1 MTAGMNQ
8 VRKRSGSYGFGRGPL
23 CALAVIGASLMV
35 TIGAAPAAIA
45 ADAQSKQWYLDSMR
59 AEEIWKTTTGE
70 GIKVAVIDS
79 GVNGSTPSLKGQ
91 VLKGLDATETD
102 GKTDDIDG
110 HGTTMAELIAGTGAG
125 GGLKGLA
132 PGAKIIP
139 MRIADKAFEEKH
151 KSNPWDDSIAV
162 RAAAD
167 SDAKIISMS
176 VGNEFLDVKEK
187 EAVEYAQSKG
197 KLLFAAVGN
206 SGNSANKPAYPANYP
221 EVVGVAG
228 TDREG
233 QVAKYSN
240 HGDFVDIAAPA
251 NDIPRWCDETFT
263 NYCDGDGGTSS
274 ATALASATAALIW
287 SANPD
292 WTANQVLRVMFE
304 SAGRGDDWKPGTVSN
319 YLGHGIVRPNAA
331 INRGI
336 GKPGDPDVSPLTNE
350 RTTSG
355 GSADAGAPAEGS
367 AKDDDTGSSP
377 PKSGAEGDGKDKGKD
392 TDTVAAGNAEDSS
405 DDSQLGLILGGVAVV
420 AVLAGGAFAVVRKRR
435 TA

>member
-8 VRKRSGSYGFGRGPL
+8 VRKRSGSYGFGHGPL

-139 MRIADKAFEEKH
+139 MRIADKEFEEKH

-176 VGNEFLDVKEK
+176 VGNEFLDAKEK

-206 SGNSANKPAYPANYP
+206 SGDGANKPAYPANYP

-263 NYCDGDGGTSS
+263 KYCDGDGGTSS

-287 SANPD
+287 SANP
-292 WTANQVLRVMFE
+292 
-304 SAGRGDDWKPGTVSN
+304 
-319 YLGHGIVRPNAA
+319 
-331 INRGI
+331 
-336 GKPGDPDVSPLTNE
+336 
-350 RTTSG
+350 
-355 GSADAGAPAEGS
+355 
-367 AKDDDTGSSP
+367 
-377 PKSGAEGDGKDKGKD
+377 
-392 TDTVAAGNAEDSS
+392 
-405 DDSQLGLILGGVAVV
+405 
-420 AVLAGGAFAVVRKRR
+420 
-435 TA
+435 

>member
-8 VRKRSGSYGFGRGPL
+8 VRKRSRSYGFRRGQL
-23 CALAVIGASLMV
+23 FAVAVVGASALTMAGV
-35 TIGAAPAAIA
+35 TSVAVA
-45 ADAQSKQWYLDSMR
+45 ADTQSKQWYLDAMR
-59 AEEIWKTTTGE
+59 ADEIWKSTTGE
-70 GIKVAVIDS
+70 GIKVVVIDS
-79 GVNGSTPSLKGQ
+79 GVNASTPSLKGQ

-102 GKTDDIDG
+102 GTTDDFDG

-132 PGAKIIP
+132 PGVKIIP
-139 MRIADKAFEEKH
+139 MRVADEEFEKKH
-151 KSNPWDDSIAV
+151 KSEPLDNSNAI

-167 SDAKIISMS
+167 GDAQIINLS
-176 VGNEFLDVKEK
+176 VGGEFVDSSEK

-197 KLLFAAVGN
+197 KLIFAAVGN
-206 SGNSANKPAYPANYP
+206 TGDKTNKALYPAKYP
-221 EVVGVAG
+221 EVVGVAAS
-228 TDREG
+228 DSEG
-233 QVAKYSN
+233 QVAKYSV
-240 HGDFVDIAAPA
+240 HGDVVDIAGPGS
-251 NDIPRWCDETFT
+251 DIPYWCDETFT
-263 NYCDGDGGTSS
+263 KYCDGDGGTSA

-336 GKPGDPDVSPLTNE
+336 GKPGDPDISPLTNE
-350 RTTSG
+350 RTTSD
-355 GSADAGAPAEGS
+355 GSADAGAPSEGS
-367 AKDDDTGSSP
+367 AKDDASSP
-377 PKSGAEGDGKDKGKD
+377 PKSGAEDDGKDKGKD
-392 TDTVAAGNAEDSS
+392 ADPVAAGSAEDGG

>member
-1 MTAGMNQ
+1 MTAGMSQ
-8 VRKRSGSYGFGRGPL
+8 VRKRSGAHGFRRGRSL
-23 CALAVIGASLMV
+23 AVAVIGASAIALV
-35 TIGAAPAAIA
+35 GAAPAAVA
-45 ADAQSKQWYLDSMR
+45 EDMQSKQWYLDAMR
-59 AEEIWKTTTGE
+59 AEEIWKSTTGE
-70 GIKVAVIDS
+70 GVTVALIDT
-79 GVNGSTPSLKGQ
+79 GVNASIPSLKGQ

-102 GKTDDIDG
+102 GTTDDYNG
-110 HGTTMAELIAGTGAG
+110 HGTTMAELIAGTGTG

-139 MRIADKAFEEKH
+139 MRMANKEFEEKH
-151 KSNPWDDSIAV
+151 KSTSFDNVNAI

-167 SDAKIISMS
+167 GDAKIINMS
-176 VGNEFLDVKEK
+176 IGSEFLSYQEK
-187 EAVEYAQSKG
+187 EAVKYAHGKG

-206 SGNSANKPAYPANYP
+206 TGDKANKPGYPANYP
-221 EVVGVAG
+221 EVVGVAAS
-228 TDREG
+228 DREG
-233 QVAKYSN
+233 QVATYSQ

-251 NDIPRWCDETFT
+251 NDIPGWCDETFT
-263 NYCDGDGGTSS
+263 KYCVGEGGTSA

-304 SAGRGDDWKPGTVSN
+304 SAGRGEDWKPGTVSN

-350 RTTSG
+350 RTTAD
-355 GSADAGAPAEGS
+355 GSDAGAPSEEGP
-367 AKDDDTGSSP
+367 AKDDSAPPQPKPGADGAKDTATAADTANAAKDTG
-377 PKSGAEGDGKDKGKD
+377 
-392 TDTVAAGNAEDSS
+392 

-420 AVLAGGAFAVVRKRR
+420 AVLAGGGLAVVRKRR
-435 TA
+435 NA

>member
-8 VRKRSGSYGFGRGPL
+8 VRKRFRSYGVRRGPL
-23 CALAVIGASLMV
+23 CAVAVIGASMLG

-45 ADAQSKQWYLDSMR
+45 ADVQSKQWYLDAMR
-59 AEEIWKTTTGE
+59 AEEIWESTTGE
-70 GIKVAVIDS
+70 GIKIALIDS
-79 GVNGSTPSLKGQ
+79 GVNASIPSLKGQ

-102 GKTDDIDG
+102 GTTDDIDG
-110 HGTTMAELIAGTGAG
+110 HGTTMAELIVGTGAG

-132 PGAKIIP
+132 PGAKVIP
-139 MRIADKAFEEKH
+139 MRMADEDFEKKH
-151 KSNPWDDSIAV
+151 KSNSFDGSDAI

-167 SDAKIISMS
+167 SDAKIINMS
-176 VGNEFLDVKEK
+176 IGGELVSYQEK
-187 EAVEYAQSKG
+187 EAVKYAHGKG

-206 SGNSANKPAYPANYP
+206 TGHKANKPGYPANYP
-221 EVVGVAG
+221 EVVGVGA

-263 NYCDGDGGTSS
+263 KYCDGDGGTSA

-355 GSADAGAPAEGS
+355 GSSDAGAPSEEGA

-377 PKSGAEGDGKDKGKD
+377 PKSGAEDDGKD
-392 TDTVAAGNAEDSS
+392 TDAVAAGNAEDGG